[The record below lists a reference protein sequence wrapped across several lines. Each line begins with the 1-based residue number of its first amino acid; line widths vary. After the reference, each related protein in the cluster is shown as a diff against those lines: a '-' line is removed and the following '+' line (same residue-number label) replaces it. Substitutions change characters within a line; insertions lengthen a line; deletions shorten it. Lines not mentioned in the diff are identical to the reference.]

1 MGKPYYTEIAQLNST
16 FEWGLK
22 YDVSGLSQALL
33 TAGALPL
40 VAIGSGGSLTAA
52 HFFASLHRY
61 YTGQL
66 ATVATPF
73 DVISENY
80 DRKVSFW
87 LLSAGG
93 GNVDINSAFKELVS
107 QEPVQLG
114 VICGRPDSPLLERAR
129 LHSYVDT
136 VEFSLPAGK
145 DGFLATNSLLAF
157 CIIIA
162 RAYADAYKNKN
173 KCNNSSMLLECLHGF
188 DRSVLTRWKEDLKK
202 IWSRDTTI
210 VIHGNASR
218 IGAIDLES
226 KFTEA
231 ALGNLQIADYR
242 NFAHGRH
249 HWLAKKGISSGI
261 LAFTT
266 PEDCDLA
273 TKTLALI
280 PSDIPIVRIDLSGNH
295 VISSLDSLLAALHIS
310 GWAGAERGIDPG
322 RPGVPEFGRKLYNLT
337 LPRKNKKQ
345 QATSV
350 GDAVVIERKAG
361 VKIDRLIERG
371 DFSWW
376 QSELASFRKKLSAQ
390 TFSAIVFDYDGTLVD
405 TRERFV
411 PPQQDIINELIR
423 ILNHGVY
430 IGIATGRGASI
441 RRDLQSCLPQP
452 LWERVIIG
460 YYNGADIATLN
471 DNTRPNGSQ
480 VAGDELAQLACELR
494 NNSELKE
501 IAIQEDRTWQITLK
515 PCQSIP
521 EDRLWDIANQVIQ
534 LHGIKVSIVRSS
546 HSIDILA
553 PSITKLSVIN
563 YITDRY
569 GNHDNFEVLKIGDRG
584 RWPGNDFALL
594 RESFS
599 LSVDEL
605 SSDPATCWNLAP
617 CGHRGVQ
624 ATLGYCRALKQVSG
638 GVQFALRKK
647 GNNA

>member
-1 MGKPYYTEIAQLNST
+1 MGKPYHSEIAQLNST
-16 FEWGLK
+16 LEWGRD

-33 TAGALPL
+33 TAGSFPL

-52 HFFASLHRY
+52 HFFATLHRH

-80 DRKVSFW
+80 DRRISFW

-93 GNVDINSAFKELVS
+93 GNVDINAAFKELVI

-114 VICGRPDSPLLERAR
+114 VICGRPKSPLLEKAR
-129 LHSYVDT
+129 LHSYVDA

-162 RAYADAYKNKN
+162 RGYAEAYK
-173 KCNNSSMLLECLHGF
+173 KCDESPNFSALLDHLQGF
-188 DRSVLTRWKEDLKK
+188 DQSILSQWKEELDQ

-210 VIHGNASR
+210 VIHGNTSR
-218 IGAIDLES
+218 IGAVDLES

-249 HWLAKKGISSGI
+249 HWLAKKGKSSGI

-266 PEDCDLA
+266 PDDCELA
-273 TKTLALI
+273 NKTLALI
-280 PSDIPIVRIDLSGNH
+280 PSEIPVVRIDLTGNH
-295 VISSLDSLLAALHIS
+295 LISSLDSLLAALHIS
-310 GWAGAERGIDPG
+310 GWAGAARGIDPG

-345 QATSV
+345 QSIPV
-350 GDAVVIERKAG
+350 EDAVAIERKAG
-361 VKIDRLIERG
+361 VNVNRLIERG
-371 DFSWW
+371 DFSRWR
-376 QSELASFRKKLSAQ
+376 SELATFKKKLSAQ
-390 TFSAIVFDYDGTLVD
+390 VFSAIVFDYDGTLVD

-411 PPQQDIINELIR
+411 PPKQDIINELIR
-423 ILNHGVY
+423 VLNHGV
-430 IGIATGRGASI
+430 IVGIATGRGASI
-441 RRDLQSCLPQP
+441 RRDLQSCLPQN
-452 LWERVIIG
+452 LWERVIVG
-460 YYNGADIATLN
+460 YYNGADTAPLSDDTH
-471 DNTRPNGSQ
+471 PNGTQ
-480 VAGDELAQLACELR
+480 VAGRELTELASELR

-501 IAIQEDRTWQITLK
+501 IATQEDRTWQITLK
-515 PCQSIP
+515 PCQAIP
-521 EDRLWDIANQVIQ
+521 EDRLWNIANQIIQ
-534 LHGIKVSIVRSS
+534 LHGINVSVVRSS

-553 PSITKLSVIN
+553 PGISKLSVIN
-563 YITDRY
+563 YIFDLV
-569 GNHDNFEVLKIGDRG
+569 GNAANFEVLKIGDRG
-584 RWPGNDFALL
+584 RWPGNDFVLL
-594 RESFS
+594 REPFS

-605 SSDPATCWNLAP
+605 SADPFTCWNLAP
-617 CGHRGVQ
+617 CGQRGVQ
-624 ATLGYCRALKQVSG
+624 ATFGYCQALKEVSG
-638 GVQFALRKK
+638 GVQFELRGK
-647 GNNA
+647 GTKA